1 MHKKVVFLGDSLTSG
16 DNNQGKSFVDY
27 ISGDFDIVKLGVSGT
42 TMGEYSIYPVDGYS
56 LLFQIRRHENA
67 IKSADVIV
75 LEYGVNDTTAGIV
88 GNVSFVQELIAFVKA
103 VDAITQL
110 NPKAKLLFLSLS
122 QDKKTLDFYA
132 LCQERYIETDYLYG
146 YARTVCMMFEE
157 WTGWYEKL
165 ISAIERKVE
174 VIPMIDNKNW
184 MLEYMDADDLHP
196 TDEGYRLIADKVFG
210 VLTGI
215 L

>member
-56 LLFQIRRHENA
+56 LLSQIRRHENA

-103 VDAITQL
+103 VDAIEQL
-110 NPKAKLLFLSLS
+110 NPEAKLLFLSLS

-132 LCQERYIETDYLYG
+132 LCQERYITNDYLYG

-210 VLTGI
+210 VLTEI